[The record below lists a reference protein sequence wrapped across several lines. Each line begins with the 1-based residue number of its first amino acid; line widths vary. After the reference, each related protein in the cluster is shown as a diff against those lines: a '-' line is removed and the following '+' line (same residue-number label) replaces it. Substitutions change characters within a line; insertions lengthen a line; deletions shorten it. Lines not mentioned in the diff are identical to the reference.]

1 MVEKQKCSNQCLTL
15 FLYVVVLYVRS
26 ESKLLARGRWVP
38 IYSRPVKKTI
48 SDFVFGLCFVL
59 SFYGILKIKSKKH
72 YNKYIK
78 LHAFFFFFFHQIT
91 CLQYAI
97 PFKFIGLPFC
107 KWLFVFVHK
116 QVNPFLVYVQPFK
129 TNDKHK
135 LVALFFSV
143 MCVMYLYY
151 CGH

>member
-1 MVEKQKCSNQCLTL
+1 MWLEKQKCSNQCLTL

-38 IYSRPVKKTI
+38 INSRPVKKTI

-78 LHAFFFFFFHQIT
+78 LHACTMQSLLSSLAYRFVNEYLFLFTSKLICSLYTCNHSKQI
-91 CLQYAI
+91 Y
-97 PFKFIGLPFC
+97 
-107 KWLFVFVHK
+107 
-116 QVNPFLVYVQPFK
+116 
-129 TNDKHK
+129 TNKRDK
-135 LVALFFSV
+135 
-143 MCVMYLYY
+143 
-151 CGH
+151 